1 MKNAVFSLIAIVLF
15 SINGNAQE
23 STQTEKTTFKEAEL
37 KTSSNGEEVVYKF
50 NSEKDFEEGSDK
62 IITELVNSKSGGS
75 SNTDQPC
82 MVTISMTVTVTIEAS
97 AGVVGGSTTV
107 TVSGSITT
115 TCENAVAAGIKL
127 RKQLIA
133 MARG

>member
-1 MKNAVFSLIAIVLF
+1 MKNVVFSLIAIVLF

-23 STQTEKTTFKEAEL
+23 INQNEKATFKEAEL
-37 KTSSNGEEVVYKF
+37 KTVFNGEEVAYKF

-62 IITELVNSKSGGS
+62 IITDLVNSKSAS
-75 SNTDQPC
+75 ESEPC
-82 MVTISMTVTVTIEAS
+82 TVTITMTVTVTLQAS

-107 TVSGSITT
+107 TVTGSVTAS
-115 TCENAVAAGIKL
+115 CENAVAAGKKL

-133 MARG
+133 MAQG

>member
-1 MKNAVFSLIAIVLF
+1 MKNVVFSLIAIVLF

-23 STQTEKTTFKEAEL
+23 INQNEKATFKEAEL
-37 KTSSNGEEVVYKF
+37 KTVFNGEEVAYKF

-62 IITELVNSKSGGS
+62 IITDLVNSRSAS
-75 SNTDQPC
+75 ESEPC
-82 MVTISMTVTVTIEAS
+82 TVTITMTVTVTLQAS

-107 TVSGSITT
+107 TVTGSVTT
-115 TCENAVAAGIKL
+115 SCENAVAAGKKL

-133 MARG
+133 MAQG

>member
-1 MKNAVFSLIAIVLF
+1 MKNLVFSLIAIVLF

-23 STQTEKTTFKEAEL
+23 SSQTEKTTFKEAEL
-37 KTSSNGEEVVYKF
+37 KTSFNGEDVVYKF

-62 IITELVNSKSGGS
+62 IITDLVSKSGGS

-107 TVSGSITT
+107 TVTGSVTT
-115 TCENAVAAGIKL
+115 SCENAVAAGKKL

-133 MARG
+133 MAQG